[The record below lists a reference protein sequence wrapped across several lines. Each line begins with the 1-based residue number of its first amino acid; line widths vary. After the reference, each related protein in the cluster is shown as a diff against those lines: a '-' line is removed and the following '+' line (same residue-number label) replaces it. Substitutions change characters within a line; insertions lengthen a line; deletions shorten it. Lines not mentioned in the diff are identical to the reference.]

1 MGVHISKDILYDDA
15 YDKDDDTHSILSSHE
30 RLDQLR
36 RKRATCAADL
46 SSEMPILLKRGGSRN
61 RMKHKLKS
69 SEKANGAGH
78 GSKQDRRKALKRIA
92 REFDFSGR

>member
-1 MGVHISKDILYDDA
+1 MGVHISKDIMYDDAYDKDDDA

-69 SEKANGAGH
+69 SKKQMGQVMARNKIVEK
-78 GSKQDRRKALKRIA
+78 R
-92 REFDFSGR
+92 

>member
-61 RMKHKLKS
+61 RMKHQNTIVEKLKLDFR
-69 SEKANGAGH
+69 K
-78 GSKQDRRKALKRIA
+78 KQMGQGPWLETR
-92 REFDFSGR
+92 S

>member
-30 RLDQLR
+30 QLDQLR
-36 RKRATCAADL
+36 RKRAACAADL
-46 SSEMPILLKRGGSRN
+46 SSEKPILLKRGGSRS
-61 RMKHKLKS
+61 RMKHKVKP
-69 SEKANGAGH
+69 
-78 GSKQDRRKALKRIA
+78 SKHHRRKASKRIA